1 MRRAP
6 NLREGV
12 GAGDACANAALQP
25 DASNLATVAEAT
37 LCLLNGERADRGL
50 ATLRPNDR
58 LQRAALAHGN
68 DMVEHLYFSHAGRNG
83 SQPAERI
90 RASGYLSSGGS
101 WRIGE
106 NLAWG
111 TGELATPKAIMAA
124 WMNSAGHRANILQPA
139 YREIGFGVLAGN
151 PSSRDNGGAT
161 FVTEFG
167 VIDRADAD
175 RLGPLAQHVRP
186 PRRRQGPRAPRQRPQ
201 DPRALARPPGSR
213 PPRPR
218 RPRPRRA
225 RPGLPP
231 RPHRRQ
237 RRGRSRHASASAV
250 PRRAARRTLGLEPAV
265 SQGSS
270 AWSPPPSPP
279 GCSWSPT
286 APPPPPPC
294 SPACASAPSEDR
306 APSRCSSRTP
316 RAASSAIADPEDHA
330 DTEAKATLELA
341 LPLLEEASGTP
352 VTGMVGAPAP
362 LDAIQDAINLHGF
375 DEIIL
380 STLPSRVSRWLKLDL
395 PSKLTGLGLPV
406 TTVTPAGRQDARDL
420 LAWRAVTPFLY
431 WMQVAI
437 VVLVIASAVIAI
449 VKL

>member
-1 MRRAP
+1 
-6 NLREGV
+6 
-12 GAGDACANAALQP
+12 
-25 DASNLATVAEAT
+25 
-37 LCLLNGERADRGL
+37 
-50 ATLRPNDR
+50 
-58 LQRAALAHGN
+58 
-68 DMVEHLYFSHAGRNG
+68 MVEHLYFSHDGRDG

-90 RASGYLSSGGS
+90 RASGYLSSGGG

-111 TGELATPKAIMAA
+111 TGELASPKAIMAA
-124 WMNSAGHRANILQPA
+124 WMGSPGHRANILQPA

-151 PSSRDNGGAT
+151 PSSRGGGGAT

-167 VIDRADAD
+167 FVARPTHRLHRAA
-175 RLGPLAQHVRP
+175 PQHARP
-186 PRRRQGPRAPRQRPQ
+186 PRRRQGPRAPRQRPPARARAGARARARRPAPPAPAPRS
-201 DPRALARPPGSR
+201 PRA
-213 PPRPR
+213 
-218 RPRPRRA
+218 
-225 RPGLPP
+225 PP

-237 RRGRSRHASASAV
+237 RRGRPQRPPLAAPAAPRGVHSASNRPSRSQGV
-250 PRRAARRTLGLEPAV
+250 PHGVLRPARPRARGRQPHRGHPRPARLRARARR
-265 SQGSS
+265 
-270 AWSPPPSPP
+270 
-279 GCSWSPT
+279 
-286 APPPPPPC
+286 
-294 SPACASAPSEDR
+294 SEDR
-306 APSRCSSRTP
+306 AASRCSSPTP
-316 RAASSAIADPEDHA
+316 RAASSAIADPEDHE

-341 LPLLEEASGTP
+341 LPLLEEAAGAP

-406 TTVTPAGRQDARDL
+406 TTVTPAGRQEGRHPRSL
-420 LAWRAVTPFLY
+420 GAVTPFLY

-437 VVLVIASAVIAI
+437 VVLVIASTVIAI